1 MKTNKDDLGV
11 LFVCL
16 FMVVFSAWAIY
27 RSWALYFEPDYYR
40 EVTLTSTLA
49 VNAFLGIGFAG
60 GIFGL
65 FCLWRD
71 SK

>member
-11 LFVCL
+11 LLVCL
-16 FMVVFSAWAIY
+16 FIMLASAWAIY

-40 EVTLTSTLA
+40 EVTLGSTLA
-49 VNAFLGIGFAG
+49 INAFLLLGFAG
-60 GIFGL
+60 GTFGIY
-65 FCLWRD
+65 CIWRD